1 MKMIRINKKVYC
13 MLCFALTSITMILA
27 LSACSVGGEKNSVII
42 FSANYEETVPAQM
55 EFLKS
60 RFPEVSFT
68 ITCMATGNLAA
79 KVLAEGKDTE
89 ADIIVNMAS
98 GFTNALKNAGLLRS
112 YTPGSTYLPEY
123 ADPENI
129 RIPNG
134 VWCGAL
140 LVNTKELERLSLP
153 EPKKYMDLLDP
164 VYKGHIVMSNPTTSS
179 TGYFFLLGLLNLYGE
194 TAGWKYF
201 ENLKNNI
208 MLFAESGSGPAS
220 MVDLGECVIGM
231 GMDYQGFRLQKA
243 GKPVKVIFAEE
254 GSPYDNDTILLLNKG
269 SEPDKLVLDVLKA
282 ITSPEGNAVFNDYSK
297 AVIKGVKDSEDYPAG
312 FTVLDMSGIGDA
324 NRKEA
329 LLEIWNEKFE

>member
-1 MKMIRINKKVYC
+1 MNKRMYRV
-13 MLCFALTSITMILA
+13 LFFSLTAIAMVLN
-27 LSACSVGGEKNSVII
+27 LSACSIGAEKKDVII

-55 EFLKS
+55 QFLKS
-60 RFPEVSFT
+60 GFPNVNFT

-98 GFTNALKNAGLLRS
+98 GFSNALNNAGLLRP

-123 ADPENI
+123 MDPESI
-129 RIPNG
+129 KIPNG

-140 LVNTKELERLSLP
+140 LVNTKELERLGLP
-153 EPKKYMDLLDP
+153 EPKSYMDLLNP

-179 TGYFFLLGLLNLYGE
+179 TGYFFLLGLLNLYGDE
-194 TAGWKYF
+194 AGWKYF
-201 ENLKNNI
+201 DNLKNNI

-254 GSPYDNDTILLLNKG
+254 GAPYDYDTILLLNKG
-269 SEPDKLVLDVLKA
+269 SEPNKLVLDVIKA
-282 ITSPEGNAVFNDYSK
+282 ITTPEGNAVFNDYSK
-297 AVIKGVKDSEDYPAG
+297 AVIEGEKDSEDYPES
-312 FTVLDMSGIGDA
+312 FKVLDMRDINNAD
-324 NRKEA
+324 RKEA
-329 LLEIWNEKFE
+329 LLEIWSEKFE